1 MGRTNPTYR
10 DAVSSLESKW
20 GPMRRALRR
29 EYQADFDRLFER
41 ARGFA
46 DAAGHA
52 NATDPERAL
61 VLSVLLA
68 HEVELRQVRG
78 RLEETETKLEDAEER
93 LAETEMRLEKT
104 EARLERVETR
114 FERTEEKLMETEP
127 RLETTET
134 EFEEE
139 GSP

>member
-10 DAVSSLESKW
+10 DAVAGLESEW

-29 EYQADFDRLFER
+29 EYQGDFDRLFER

-61 VLSVLLA
+61 LLSVLLA
-68 HEVELRQVRG
+68 HEVELRQVSS
-78 RLEETETKLEDAEER
+78 RLEETETKLEDAEDR
-93 LAETEMRLEKT
+93 LAETETRLEKT
-104 EARLERVETR
+104 VARLERVETR
-114 FERTEEKLMETEP
+114 PERTETSLEETETS
-127 RLETTET
+127 LEE
-134 EFEEE
+134 
-139 GSP
+139 S

>member
-10 DAVSSLESKW
+10 DAAASLESEW
-20 GPMRRALRR
+20 RPMRRALRR
-29 EYQADFDRLFER
+29 EYQDDFDRLFER

-61 VLSVLLA
+61 LLSVLLA

-78 RLEETETKLEDAEER
+78 RLEEAERRLEDAEG
-93 LAETEMRLEKT
+93 
-104 EARLERVETR
+104 RLERVETGL
-114 FERTEEKLMETEP
+114 ERTETS
-127 RLETTET
+127 LETTET
-134 EFEEE
+134 EFEGEE
-139 GSP
+139 SP

>member
-10 DAVSSLESKW
+10 DAVSSLESEW

-29 EYQADFDRLFER
+29 EYQGDFDRLFER

-78 RLEETETKLEDAEER
+78 RLEETEAKLEDAEGRLEKIEAR
-93 LAETEMRLEKT
+93 LAETGSGLE
-104 EARLERVETR
+104 EYA
-114 FERTEEKLMETEP
+114 
-127 RLETTET
+127 TTGPED
-134 EFEEE
+134 
-139 GSP
+139 GRS